1 MGKGKK
7 GKSTGKALLGI
18 GLGAAGFM
26 HGAWLFGT
34 SSAFMGALYGLSLG
48 TTIWSALHPEKQS
61 GSSYFDYQMNA
72 VSPNQMIPI
81 VYGTH
86 KLGGLQTYHY
96 TNTNGKS
103 MVKDIVIG
111 EGVIDGVYGVCANN
125 LIINDGTVFKIYNV
139 EYNDATVEVSK
150 RKVLTL
156 YANAKTTTIQ
166 LQGTND
172 VENDQSNDY
181 CCSVDKLINYI
192 NGYGYN
198 NSLAEDGWRTTEVVS
213 VASSPK
219 KIYQVRKTR
228 CYNNPVALRTKGLP
242 DCSYSFN
249 NGTKPPD
256 NYNKVGGY
264 KNCAWI
270 RAKLKKS
277 DDLPSNG
284 NPNITAMVKG
294 RKIVDTRKSETKRA
308 YSENPAM
315 IVRDYLL
322 EERFGCG
329 KFITED
335 MLDEDS
341 FKEVADYCDEL
352 VEYKDI
358 SGVVMKEARYTLN
371 IVLNERKKHIDNLN
385 DMFAAF
391 GGFLVFTNN
400 KISLR
405 CEKEE
410 PVSYHF
416 YDDNIVLGSVSFSQ
430 SSLTDTPN
438 KYQIGYCDHNY
449 NHTEVKVV
457 IDDYADQIERGCI
470 ITKDVSLKGCN
481 RQTQAKRLG
490 RMYKSINRLCS
501 VTIQF
506 QTTTFAM
513 HLEPGDVVMISYKNL
528 FDKQPARITEIQEEK
543 GVWTIKA
550 QQYNASIYRDSYME
564 QIELGD
570 YCPIENAF
578 TGEVPDVRGFNASQ
592 AYYQDALG
600 NMVSDV
606 TLSFTLPD
614 YQFFRAVNIL
624 YSLDGVSWSEL
635 GTTTGI
641 SFVLHNA
648 AIGAVYRFKAI
659 VENTLGRKSDG
670 VTTTVEITGKDEP
683 PSSPQGL
690 VAEKRTGGVLLS
702 WEANIEPDI
711 AGYSVYVAPRN
722 IGLKDEF
729 LYNEGYLG
737 TSLFVPLE
745 QNILYGLYV
754 VAVDNSGNISEP
766 AIITYTSAAPAD
778 VEWFDCVVVDS
789 DLDFR
794 WRGENGLNFEIRKG
808 SSWETG
814 TKIVETPS
822 NAYRVLFPS
831 IGEHTFWIKSFD
843 EYRNYSVHPVKA
855 NITITG
861 TENRNIVKIIDQ
873 MANKWDGGSTNVY
886 VNSEGYLR
894 LMDGCSYGEH
904 MVNVSMPREFRLRNW
919 IDHSILNL
927 TDDSLVWDT
936 ALFNWDSADCGR
948 TWLPSLDTTPIRCEH
963 YISVASDSID
973 YALYNFRLNNS
984 TTSADG
990 LVPTEEDNVAYQS
1003 AHYGNGVLLKEM
1015 TYLGWDISVPSV
1027 FSYVFS
1033 IVQNGELNHSTVFM
1047 SLQSEDDCL
1056 QIGYNAS
1063 KGEFYCA
1070 DKEMNVASVAV
1081 NASVRDHIMIGISQ
1095 SNQTRT
1101 IMVKSSL
1108 TGDVRSASIEA
1119 SPIGE
1124 IIYACCYKKE

>member
-18 GLGAAGFM
+18 GLGVAGFM

-48 TTIWSALHPEKQS
+48 TTIWSTLHPEKQS
-61 GSSYFDYQMNA
+61 DSSYFDYQMNA

-111 EGVIDGVYGVCANN
+111 EGVIDSVYGVCANN

-150 RKVLTL
+150 KKVLTL
-156 YANAKTTTIQ
+156 YANAKTTVIQ

-172 VENDQSNDY
+172 VKNDQSNDY
-181 CCSVDKLINYI
+181 CCSIDKLINYI

-219 KIYQVRKTR
+219 KIYQVENTK
-228 CYNNPVALRTKGLP
+228 CYNNPVALKTEGLP
-242 DCSYSFN
+242 NCSYSFN

-270 RAKLKKS
+270 RANLKKS

-294 RKIVDTRKSETKRA
+294 RKIVDTRKSKTNRA

-329 KFITED
+329 KFIAED

-416 YDDNIVLGSVSFSQ
+416 HDDNIVLGSVSFSQ
-430 SSLTDTPN
+430 SPLTDTPN

-490 RMYKSINRLCS
+490 RLYKSLNRLCS
-501 VTIQF
+501 ITIQF

-513 HLEPGDVVMISYKNL
+513 HLEPGDVVTISYKNL
-528 FDKQPARITEIQEEK
+528 FDKQPARITEVQEEK

-550 QQYNASIYRDSYME
+550 QQYNGSVYRDSYME

-578 TGEVPDVRGFNASQ
+578 TGEVPDVSNFQASQ
-592 AYYQDALG
+592 SYYLDANG
-600 NMVSDV
+600 NVVSDV
-606 TLSFTLPD
+606 HLTYDEVD
-614 YQFFRAVNIL
+614 YQFVRNVHIL
-624 YSLDGVSWSEL
+624 YSIDGKSWTEL
-635 GTTTGI
+635 GIGNKEQY
-641 SFVLHNA
+641 VMHNA
-648 AIGAVYRFKAI
+648 IVGTCYQFKAI
-659 VENTLGRKSDG
+659 VENTLGRKSNG
-670 VTTTVEITGKDEP
+670 VTVSIEITGKDNP
-683 PSSPQGL
+683 PSTPTGL
-690 VAEKRTGGVLLS
+690 IAEKRTGGVLLS
-702 WEANIEPDI
+702 WNENPEPDI
-711 AGYSVYVAPRN
+711 AGYNIYVSNYIASTQE
-722 IGLKDEF
+722 GS
-729 LYNEGYLG
+729 LYNGKYKG
-737 TSLFVPLE
+737 TSLFIPLT
-745 QNILYGLYV
+745 QNIVYGFSVIALDNNGNESR
-754 VAVDNSGNISEP
+754 AVS
-766 AIITYTSAAPAD
+766 ITYRMDAPSD
-778 VEWFDCVVVDS
+778 VEWFDCVMIDS

-794 WRGENGLNFEIRKG
+794 WRGETGLNFEIRAG
-808 SSWETG
+808 DSWELG
-814 TKIVETPS
+814 TKITETAA
-822 NAYRVLFPS
+822 NNYRTLYPT
-831 IGEHTFWIKSFD
+831 GGTHRFWIKSFD
-843 EYRNYSVHPVKA
+843 EYRNYSINALETVVEIEEA
-855 NITITG
+855 NG
-861 TENRNIVKIIDQ
+861 RNIIKVVDQ
-873 MANKWDGGSTNVY
+873 IENGWAGEKVNTY
-886 VNSEGYLR
+886 VDENGYLR
-894 LMDGCSYGEH
+894 LSSEINNGEH
-904 MVNVSMPREFRLRNW
+904 LVEVHMPKEFRLRNW
-919 IDHSILNL
+919 IDHSLINVT
-927 TDDSLVWDT
+927 TDTTWDDCSFT
-936 ALFNWDSADCGR
+936 WDSDDANQ
-948 TWLPSLDTTPIRCEH
+948 TWIPMGDIGLVDYKH
-963 YISVASDSID
+963 YIATKKDGEESYSSFREFIPGDWIYKDAIFKIVLSSKDISSRP
-973 YALYNFRLNNS
+973 ALSKWRLNIDVPD
-984 TTSADG
+984 TFDKGVADLSAQDSHSIRFNRKFWEAPDVTIKIRGSSSSSAKARSITVNEEGFVFELIDEKENPVDG
-990 LVPTEEDNVAYQS
+990 VIYWKAE
-1003 AHYGNGVLLKEM
+1003 
-1015 TYLGWDISVPSV
+1015 
-1027 FSYVFS
+1027 
-1033 IVQNGELNHSTVFM
+1033 
-1047 SLQSEDDCL
+1047 
-1056 QIGYNAS
+1056 GY
-1063 KGEFYCA
+1063 
-1070 DKEMNVASVAV
+1070 
-1081 NASVRDHIMIGISQ
+1081 
-1095 SNQTRT
+1095 
-1101 IMVKSSL
+1101 
-1108 TGDVRSASIEA
+1108 
-1119 SPIGE
+1119 
-1124 IIYACCYKKE
+1124 